1 MNYPIN
7 RAITHWPGNDDVF
20 VVVRHYGYLRD
31 FTKIDAAKY
40 RSIDKI
46 FEEEI
51 NFKSLERIQSID
63 LNRISSNYV
72 VAHFFYIDQ
81 VFSPSWSRKKT
92 YGPRTNGGDVR
103 ITASLVLNKN

>member
-51 NFKSLERIQSID
+51 T
-63 LNRISSNYV
+63 LNLSRESSRLILIVFQVTRV

-81 VFSPSWSRKKT
+81 VLLPFVVSKENLRSKNERWR
-92 YGPRTNGGDVR
+92 RTNHGESRVE
-103 ITASLVLNKN
+103 